1 MKSKLLIGL
10 LVVLAVVLIVLVKT
24 DRQKSEKMAGIADN
38 TEKMQQPVEKK
49 FQCRCHNRRHYRGFG
64 SRCQCGREG
73 DQDVD
78 YVNQST
84 QLINS
89 EGIYNEND
97 F

>member
-10 LVVLAVVLIVLVKT
+10 HAVLAVVLIVLVKT

-38 TEKMQQPVEKK
+38 TEKMQQPVEKTS
-49 FQCRCHNRRHYRGFG
+49 NADAITEGITADLEADA
-64 SRCQCGREG
+64 SVAAEG